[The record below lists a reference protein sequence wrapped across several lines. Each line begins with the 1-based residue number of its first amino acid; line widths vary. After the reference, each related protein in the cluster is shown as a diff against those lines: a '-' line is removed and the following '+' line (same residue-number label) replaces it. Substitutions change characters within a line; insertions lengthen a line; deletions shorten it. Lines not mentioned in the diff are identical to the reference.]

1 MRSRC
6 NVVMALRRPHL
17 DTPAPCAGLSVMRSG
32 ATCSSASTIR
42 GAWTCCGRS
51 RQTRRLAEKAR
62 DEHPIHSTAAGPSTT
77 DPCGQVVD
85 VTDSVTPMKR
95 RNRLVADALVAA
107 AVAMEDLA
115 RRAGMSSS
123 ALRRY
128 RLGDRTP
135 SSRVLQRL
143 GGTLREQAEQLQ
155 NVADQLEEEA
165 SRGGIERR

>member
-1 MRSRC
+1 
-6 NVVMALRRPHL
+6 
-17 DTPAPCAGLSVMRSG
+17 
-32 ATCSSASTIR
+32 
-42 GAWTCCGRS
+42 
-51 RQTRRLAEKAR
+51 
-62 DEHPIHSTAAGPSTT
+62 
-77 DPCGQVVD
+77 
-85 VTDSVTPMKR
+85 MKR

-155 NVADQLEEEA
+155 KVADQLEEEA